1 MGSLTPF
8 NGTNTEMSTNIE
20 QAAQAIAN
28 AKNVV
33 AVTGAGV
40 SEESGIPTFRG
51 DHGIWVK
58 YPIEEYGTIDAY
70 RSDANKVWA
79 FWCELSELV
88 KDCKPNPAHYA
99 MAELETLGRMNTVIT
114 QNVDNLHQEAGSQS
128 VIEYHGNARKLV
140 CLECRQR
147 TPFDLDNRTALAPKC
162 RVCSGVLKP
171 DVIMFGENIPRH
183 ALFEA
188 AARAQK
194 CDVMIVVGTSAQVFP
209 VAELPF
215 TAKEQGAY
223 IIECNTEPTDFT
235 RLVTDAFLQGP
246 AGETLPELVNSVQRL
261 LGAPER

>member
-1 MGSLTPF
+1 MP
-8 NGTNTEMSTNIE
+8 NGIE

-28 AKNVV
+28 AERVV

-51 DHGIWVK
+51 DHGIWQK
-58 YPIEEYGTIDAY
+58 YPIEEFGTIDAY
-70 RSDANKVWA
+70 LSDANKVWT

-99 MAELETLGRMNTVIT
+99 LAELESLGRMETVIT
-114 QNVDNLHQEAGSQS
+114 QNVDNLHQEAGSNS
-128 VIEYHGNARKLV
+128 VLEYHGNARKLV

-147 TPFDLDNRTALAPKC
+147 SLFDLDKLTTLAPKC
-162 RVCSGVLKP
+162 EACGGLLKP
-171 DVIMFGENIPRH
+171 AVIMFGEMIPGH

-188 AARAQK
+188 SARAQK

-209 VAELPF
+209 AAELPF
-215 TAKEQGAY
+215 TAKERGAF

-235 RLVTDAFLQGP
+235 RLITDAFLEGP
-246 AGETLPELVNSVQRL
+246 AGDTLPELVQIVK
-261 LGAPER
+261 GCFED

>member
-1 MGSLTPF
+1 MS
-8 NGTNTEMSTNIE
+8 EMIE
-20 QAAQAIAN
+20 QAAQALAN
-28 AKNVV
+28 AKQVV

-70 RSDANKVWA
+70 LSNADKVWS

-88 KDCKPNPAHYA
+88 KDCTPNPAHIA
-99 MAELETLGRMNTVIT
+99 LAELETLGRMDTVIT

-128 VIEYHGNARKLV
+128 VVEYHGNARKLV

-147 TPFDLDNRTALAPKC
+147 SPFDLDNLTTFAPTC
-162 RVCSGVLKP
+162 RMCNGLLKP
-171 DVIMFGENIPRH
+171 DVIMFGENIPSY

-188 AARAQK
+188 SARAQK

-209 VAELPF
+209 AAELPF
-215 TAKEQGAY
+215 TAKDRGAF

-235 RLVTDAFLQGP
+235 RLVTDAFLEGP
-246 AGETLPELVNSVQRL
+246 AGETLPKLVKNVKAL
-261 LGAPER
+261 LAI

>member
-1 MGSLTPF
+1 MPDAI
-8 NGTNTEMSTNIE
+8 N
-20 QAAQAIAN
+20 QAAEALTRAQH
-28 AKNVV
+28 VV

-58 YPIEEYGTIDAY
+58 YPIEEFGTIDAY
-70 RSDANKVWA
+70 LSDANRVWA

-88 KDCKPNPAHYA
+88 ADCRPNPAHVA
-99 MAELETLGRMNTVIT
+99 LANLEALGRMETIVT
-114 QNVDNLHQEAGSQS
+114 QNVDNLHQDAGSKS

-147 TPFDLDNRTALAPKC
+147 IPLDRNNLTTLAPKC
-162 RVCSGVLKP
+162 RACGGLLKP
-171 DVIMFGENIPRH
+171 DVVMFGETIPSY

-188 AARAQK
+188 SARAQK

-209 VAELPF
+209 AAELPF
-215 TAKEQGAY
+215 TAKERGAF

-235 RLVTDAFLQGP
+235 RLVTDAFLEGP
-246 AGETLPELVNSVQRL
+246 AGETLPTLVAAVKQRL
-261 LGAPER
+261 AC